1 MKPPWMKEDRQL
13 TRWSPR
19 KTTLSKFEQLIL
31 GLFLFSLAVALL
43 LSYLLIRCEHELN
56 ARPSPSPLPRL
67 NSPDAQR
74 QTFSYKT
81 FHKYPTHRPRPTNF
95 SPATLIWNGDFSYCK
110 SRMMTSGIMAGTRHA
125 STARPESAAG
135 MPL

>member
-19 KTTLSKFEQLIL
+19 KTKLSKFESIAIFVFVFLIAT
-31 GLFLFSLAVALL
+31 SLL
-43 LSYLLIRCEHELN
+43 LSYLLIRCEQELH
-56 ARPSPSPLPRL
+56 ARPLPSPLPRL

-74 QTFSYKT
+74 QTFLHKT
-81 FHKYPTHRPRPTNF
+81 SRKSRTPPPRQTNF
-95 SPATLIWNGDFSYCK
+95 SPATLIWNGDFSCCK
-110 SRMMTSGIMAGTRHA
+110 SRPTTSGTTAGTQHA

-135 MPL
+135 MRQ